1 MEATAVLASDP
12 MAAPIMPEIGTSG
25 LDLLTELLMDGQPAA
40 ADAIINLPLPE
51 PLPPEESE
59 NNVENEQE
67 ETEKPSTEISST
79 HQAPGDLLPP
89 VTLDEGP
96 AELAEHSETGKAAHS
111 TSNHGVIGEYA
122 GQSTG
127 GDIAAYFALE
137 FLDMQY
143 IYYLQRS
150 SVSLGRSSN
159 DPNVVGADIDLG
171 PLKNISRLH
180 ARIEYEEELERFVL
194 AIIGRNGAYVDG
206 VWEGPGKRI
215 PLGDRCGTVLHENP
229 ASLLMTCLAL

>member
-1 MEATAVLASDP
+1 MEAAAVLAEGP
-12 MAAPIMPEIGTSG
+12 MATPILPEFGMSG

-51 PLPPEESE
+51 PLPPEEIE
-59 NNVENEQE
+59 NNDENEQE
-67 ETEKPSTEISST
+67 RIEEEFIIAEGEKSNEGEV
-79 HQAPGDLLPP
+79 HQPGVDLLPP
-89 VTLDEGP
+89 VVLEEHP
-96 AELAEHSETGKAAHS
+96 AELAERKELHPVL
-111 TSNHGVIGEYA
+111 NNGVVGEYT
-122 GQSTG
+122 GHGTG

-159 DPNVVGADIDLG
+159 DSNIVGADIDLG

-206 VWEGPGKRI
+206 VWKEPGMRI
-215 PLGDRCGTVLHENP
+215 PLGDRCVLF
-229 ASLLMTCLAL
+229 LLQKRR